1 MLGLIVYAPD
11 FGGFGISFAIVI
23 VMYLAYADINYKTST
38 WIIVLGTALLGFLA
52 YLLQFTTILSNTK
65 LGYIIQR
72 FWQYLIHLNMLTQ
85 VVNSW

>member
-1 MLGLIVYAPD
+1 MVASMLGLIVYAPD

-65 LGYIIQR
+65 TWLYHTTFFGSI
-72 FWQYLIHLNMLTQ
+72 
-85 VVNSW
+85 